1 MSTST
6 RLMRIA
12 LSLGGCA
19 TFVLIVIWGIGAG
32 KFVNPVGGDI
42 PTIFQPVG
50 DAFRSGQPV
59 YAWKGLPFFYAPPLV
74 IVIAAISWLPTPV
87 LFTGTLLADIV
98 ALRYMARGWLR
109 VGYLLWYVV
118 LPFEFAAGQINIVMA
133 AVLVAAVRGGRT
145 ALPALFSLAKI
156 SPVLAVNP
164 AKWRPFLAWT
174 LLFVALTLPWW
185 WLWPQWLEQLLRGW
199 QSPVGPQ
206 IPIPFLVRLP
216 VGLLLVATRT
226 RLGRVTG
233 AVIATPAFYW
243 GSLVL
248 LLAPVAIGFDLW
260 DERQSRRAQL
270 SAREAQVVMPE
281 PMEAPAPD

>member
-6 RLMRIA
+6 RMMRIA
-12 LSLGGCA
+12 ASLGGCA
-19 TFVLIVIWGIGAG
+19 IFVLIVIWGIGAG
-32 KFVNPVGGDI
+32 KFVKPVGGDI

-59 YAWKGLPFFYAPPLV
+59 YAWKDLPFFYAPPLV
-74 IVIAAISWLPTPV
+74 IVFAALSWLPTPV
-87 LFTGTLLADIV
+87 LFTSILFADVV
-98 ALRYMARGWLR
+98 ALRYMAGGWLR

-118 LPFEFAAGQINIVMA
+118 LPFEFAAGQLNIIIA
-133 AVLVAAVRGGRT
+133 AVLVAAVRGSRT
-145 ALPALFSLAKI
+145 ALPALFALAKI
-156 SPVLAVNP
+156 SPALAVNP
-164 AKWRPFLAWT
+164 ARWRPFLAWT
-174 LLFVALTLPWW
+174 LLLIALTLPWW
-185 WLWPQWLEQLLRGW
+185 WLWAQWLEQLLRGW
-199 QSPVGPQ
+199 QTPVGPQ

-248 LLAPVAIGFDLW
+248 FLAPMAIGFDLW
-260 DERQSRRAQL
+260 DERQVRRARL
-270 SAREAQVVMPE
+270 STGEAQVARPR
-281 PMEAPAPD
+281 PIEAQAPD

>member
-6 RLMRIA
+6 RMMRIA

-32 KFVNPVGGDI
+32 KFLNPVGGDI
-42 PTIFQPVG
+42 PTIFQPAG

-59 YAWKGLPFFYAPPLV
+59 YAWKDLPFFYAPPLV
-74 IVIAAISWLPTPV
+74 IVFAALSWLPTPI
-87 LFTGTLLADIV
+87 LFTGILLADVV

-109 VGYLLWYVV
+109 VGYLLWCVV
-118 LPFEFAAGQINIVMA
+118 LPFEFAAGQINIIIA
-133 AVLVAAVRGGRT
+133 AVLVAAVRGSRT
-145 ALPALFSLAKI
+145 ALPALFTLAKI

-164 AKWRPFLAWT
+164 AKWRSFLAWT
-174 LLFVALTLPWW
+174 LLLLALTLPWW
-185 WLWPQWLEQLLRGW
+185 WLWPQWLDQLLRGW
-199 QSPVGPQ
+199 QTPVGPQ

-233 AVIATPAFYW
+233 AVIAAPAFYW

-248 LLAPVAIGFDLW
+248 FLAPMAIGFDLW
-260 DERQSRRAQL
+260 DERRSRRARRPTGQAEV
-270 SAREAQVVMPE
+270 ARPE
-281 PMEAPAPD
+281 PAETPALD